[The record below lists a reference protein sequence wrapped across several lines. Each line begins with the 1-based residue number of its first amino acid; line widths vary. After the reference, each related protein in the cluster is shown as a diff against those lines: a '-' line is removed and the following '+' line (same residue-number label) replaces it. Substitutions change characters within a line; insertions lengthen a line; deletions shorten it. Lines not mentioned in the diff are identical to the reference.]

1 MRLAVFGATGRTGRL
16 LVQRAL
22 DAGHQVVALVR
33 SPDRMPIRH
42 ERLTLLPGDAMNAA
56 DVEKAV
62 QGAEAVLSLLGPSRG
77 SPPGLMAAAGR
88 NIVAAMRGH
97 GVRRLVAM
105 TGAGVAAPQDRP
117 KLFNHLIKF
126 ALKTF
131 SPDVLRDSEAYAD
144 AIRASDLDWVLVR
157 VPVLADG
164 PPTGRYRVGWVG
176 VNSGV
181 RATRANVAD
190 FLLSQLTD
198 DTYLRQAPV
207 VSDR

>member
-22 DAGHQVVALVR
+22 DAGHQVTALVR

-42 ERLTLLPGDAMNAA
+42 QRLTLLPGDAMNAA

-62 QGAEAVLSLLGPSRG
+62 QGADAVLSLLGPSPG

-144 AIRASDLDWVLVR
+144 AIGASDLDWVLVR

-164 PPTGRYRVGWVG
+164 PPTGRYRVG
-176 VNSGV
+176 
-181 RATRANVAD
+181 
-190 FLLSQLTD
+190 
-198 DTYLRQAPV
+198 
-207 VSDR
+207 